1 MLDDDDVRRLVCK
14 RLKGRTQR
22 EVAAELGVSCSY
34 LNDYLRF
41 RREAGPTMLEA
52 LGLRRVAR
60 YVRPR
65 WVRVER
71 GVRRTADGNANAD
84 A

>member
-1 MLDDDDVRRLVCK
+1 
-14 RLKGRTQR
+14 
-22 EVAAELGVSCSY
+22 
-34 LNDYLRF
+34 
-41 RREAGPTMLEA
+41 MLEA

>member
-1 MLDDDDVRRLVCK
+1 MLDDDDVRRLVAEK
-14 RLKGRTQR
+14 LEGRTQR

-34 LNDYLRF
+34 LNDYLHF
-41 RREAGPTMLEA
+41 RREPGPKVLEA

-60 YVRPR
+60 YVRTAQG
-65 WVRVER
+65 
-71 GVRRTADGNANAD
+71 GVNAD